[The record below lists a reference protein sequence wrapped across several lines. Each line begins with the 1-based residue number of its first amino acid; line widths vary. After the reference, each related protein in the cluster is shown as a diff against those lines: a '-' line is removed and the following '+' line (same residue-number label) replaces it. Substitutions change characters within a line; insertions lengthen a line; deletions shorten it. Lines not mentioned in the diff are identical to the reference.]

1 GMLVVDVATEVHRTC
16 LLPVRADAYPQNMD
30 PMVYTFEMSGR
41 LCLAVNLYDP
51 RCKLQFW
58 VMSPPDQWVEGDDSK
73 LCWDLLYSSYIN
85 DSYRDSYRFNTP
97 TGAWFDDGTL
107 CFTHRDFLF
116 KHSTTGRSPE
126 PSPDADCPQCDLRL
140 ELPPKPSNCKW
151 NIVGG
156 YRSSLL
162 SPLTLATPPWSWDGE
177 EERKEFE
184 HAMFLTLRR
193 HQ

>member
-1 GMLVVDVATEVHRTC
+1 MLVVDVATEVQRTC

-51 RCKLQFW
+51 CCKLQFW

-73 LCWDLLYSSYIN
+73 LCWDLRYSFYID

-97 TGAWFDDGTL
+97 TGVWFDDGTL

-116 KHSTTGRSPE
+116 NHSTTERSPE
-126 PSPDADCPQCDLRL
+126 PSPA
-140 ELPPKPSNCKW
+140 S
-151 NIVGG
+151 
-156 YRSSLL
+156 
-162 SPLTLATPPWSWDGE
+162 
-177 EERKEFE
+177 
-184 HAMFLTLRR
+184 
-193 HQ
+193 